1 MGGWAA
7 LCILLLRLACQARPA
22 ASALELGYW
31 PKGRPLLNGSY
42 DDVPTAMDIGVL
54 YRTDPDYPDRASPTV
69 IVHTTLDNWWKETVD
84 EVLVLPKGHP
94 LGNFSSGSNP
104 PSYYY
109 KDSNQNTVLNTSV
122 ARWSLRD
129 DLTLRVQLA
138 SPEKAH
144 RIGELAVPFGQVLT
158 RPGEQQPQRPQPSP
172 HGCDG

>member
-22 ASALELGYW
+22 ASALELGFW
-31 PKGRPLLNGSY
+31 PKGRALPDGSY
-42 DDVPTAMDIGVL
+42 DDVPNARDIGVL
-54 YRTDPDYPDRASPTV
+54 YRTDPDYPDRSSPMV

-84 EVLVLPKGHP
+84 EVLVFPRGHP
-94 LGNFSSGSNP
+94 LGNYVSASYP
-104 PSYYY
+104 PPYYY
-109 KDSNQNTVLNTSV
+109 KDSNQNTVLNTSL
-122 ARWSLRD
+122 ARWYLPD

-158 RPGEQQPQRPQPSP
+158 RLGTAATAAAAQPAWL
-172 HGCDG
+172 